1 MRGTHTLY
9 SRRRDAK
16 KTGVRKV
23 CHDDKLA
30 EEAEAEAA
38 AAAIDRRGG
47 GFFVR
52 VLAALSRRVESRE
65 KEDFLLQ
72 PSSLLRFF
80 APSYPPHPF
89 PPASSHTEAGASDG
103 GEGEYYAFHRGR
115 RVIIVEHLLGCRK
128 CFYGAYFRKPH
139 ALTYANLDKAVEFK
153 EVEDIVAHTYVCVR
167 LWRQC

>member
-9 SRRRDAK
+9 SRKRDAK
-16 KTGVRKV
+16 KTGERKV

-38 AAAIDRRGG
+38 AAAAAAAIDRRGEEVFCLG
-47 GFFVR
+47 S
-52 VLAALSRRVESRE
+52 ALTESGE
-65 KEDFLLQ
+65 KEDFLLE

-115 RVIIVEHLLGCRK
+115 LVLIVGHR
-128 CFYGAYFRKPH
+128 
-139 ALTYANLDKAVEFK
+139 
-153 EVEDIVAHTYVCVR
+153 EVENVFTVHSFESHMRSRMQIWTKPFN
-167 LWRQC
+167 LWKSRT